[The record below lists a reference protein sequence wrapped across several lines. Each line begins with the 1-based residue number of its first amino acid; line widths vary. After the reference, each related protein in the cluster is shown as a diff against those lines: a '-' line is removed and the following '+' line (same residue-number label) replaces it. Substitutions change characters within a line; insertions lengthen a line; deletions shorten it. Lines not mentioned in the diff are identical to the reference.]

1 VSLIVSAAL
10 ERVDLAALLE
20 MRRELVSLGNL
31 LNQALRLSWGTA
43 VDRDALRE
51 VVLKLGR
58 LLK

>member
-1 VSLIVSAAL
+1 MVAAGL